1 MQTLTD
7 RLKEQGITVR
17 VERSFLEC
25 ALARAEGGAR
35 GVCRHVGKEAE
46 ELLAKAIL
54 EGSLCKERDVLLC
67 AENGVSRMK
76 ISEKSY

>member
-1 MQTLTD
+1 
-7 RLKEQGITVR
+7 V
-17 VERSFLEC
+17 
-25 ALARAEGGAR
+25 A
-35 GVCRHVGKEAE
+35 KEAE